1 MNAGHTGNVHKQCT
15 YYILYTINRGLQC
28 FMLGYSSDAAEQFR
42 SGGRGEIPENPE
54 PLSLCEGDLELFFL
68 P

>member
-1 MNAGHTGNVHKQCT
+1 VQKQCT
-15 YYILYTINRGLQC
+15 YYILYTINYGLQC
-28 FMLGYSSDAAEQFR
+28 VVLGYSSEAAVQFR
-42 SGGRGEIPENPE
+42 NGGRGEIPENPE